1 MDTNHE
7 NENFGKCK
15 ELGITKCGSKIKP
28 QLAEL
33 INSRTLEISTAPTQN
48 TALTAPNPKTRPS
61 QILFNELFQK
71 KPL

>member
-48 TALTAPNPKTRPS
+48 TALTAPQP
-61 QILFNELFQK
+61 
-71 KPL
+71 